1 MRNPNDFVLAQEVE
15 MQCGAQ
21 RTRKFGIWMQ
31 NTKNFILWQNRGI
44 LLLILIG
51 ISMECS
57 QVSLKNKEKGH
68 VINRLSE
75 QSI

>member
-1 MRNPNDFVLAQEVE
+1 MMRNPNDFVLAQEVE

-31 NTKNFILWQNRGI
+31 NTKNFILWQNGGI

-51 ISMECS
+51 ISME
-57 QVSLKNKEKGH
+57 
-68 VINRLSE
+68 
-75 QSI
+75 